1 MSTHSPLVDA
11 TTAASLLRDGAAR
24 AIDCRFDLGD
34 TGKGEREY
42 AAGHLP
48 GAIYAHLD
56 RDLSDALQ
64 TGRGRHPLPRAADFT
79 ATLSRWGLT
88 RDTLV
93 IAYDDNNSAHA
104 ARLWWMLRLLGH
116 ENVRVLDGGIRAW
129 LALGLPVET
138 TVAAVE
144 PTAYDARYDE
154 GAIATTPEVDAHRED
169 DGWLLLDARA
179 APRFRGEVEPID
191 PVAGHVPG
199 ARNRPFADN
208 LEADGRFKSPAALRD
223 AFAPLLGERE
233 PQRVLLMCGSG
244 VTACHNLLALE
255 HAGWSGARVY
265 AGSWSEW
272 INDPK
277 RPVARGD

>member
-1 MSTHSPLVDA
+1 MSTNSPLVDA
-11 TTAASLLRDGAAR
+11 TTAASLLRNGAR
-24 AIDCRFDLGD
+24 AIDCRFELSD

-64 TGRGRHPLPRAADFT
+64 TGRGRHPLPRAVDFT

-104 ARLWWMLRLLGH
+104 ARLWWMLRLAGH
-116 ENVRVLDGGIRAW
+116 DNVRVLDGGIRAW
-129 LALGLPVET
+129 IAQGLPIET
-138 TVAAVE
+138 GVPSPS
-144 PTAYDARYDE
+144 PTRYDAHYDDA
-154 GAIATTPEVDAHRED
+154 AIATTAEVDAHREHPD
-169 DGWLLLDARA
+169 WLLLDARA

-208 LEADGRFKSPAALRD
+208 LEADGRFKAPQVLRD
-223 AFAPLLGERE
+223 AFSPLLGERD
-233 PQRVLLMCGSG
+233 PHRVLLMCGSG
-244 VTACHNLLALE
+244 VTACHNLLAME
-255 HAGWSGARVY
+255 HAGLAGARIY

-272 INDPK
+272 IHDPA
-277 RPVARGD
+277 RPVAHGD